1 MLSHYYI
8 FSAILS
14 VQFLRQEII
23 GPDAYK
29 PNCIQLFR
37 ERLLEKMCTRQSR
50 KVIWDMIDTIAI
62 FLMTVAVEPT
72 LVAFL

>member
-29 PNCIQLFR
+29 PICIHLFR
-37 ERLLEKMCTRQSR
+37 ERLLEKMCTQQFR
-50 KVIWDMIDTIAI
+50 KVIWDMIDTI